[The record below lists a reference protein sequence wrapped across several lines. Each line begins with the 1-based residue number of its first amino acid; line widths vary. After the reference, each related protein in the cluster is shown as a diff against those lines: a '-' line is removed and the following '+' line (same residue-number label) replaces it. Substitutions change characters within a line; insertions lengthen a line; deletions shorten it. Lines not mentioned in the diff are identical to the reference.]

1 VNHRIGL
8 VASRVAASRPMTS
21 RPMTSRPIG
30 SRPGASPTSASR
42 LATLRPI
49 TSRPITSRMTAWRL
63 GVSRRVALRVWGRSS
78 VLAVVVVLVGAVAA
92 GCSGGGDPTPGGGAA
107 PGPGTGAPSVS
118 TTTGSAPAATSTSTT
133 SGTAGSAGSD
143 RTAGSTAGDRGGGA
157 GVAVRYRF
165 PVGGCRARYG
175 RSHHDYPA
183 ADMFTGRGCAF
194 VAPVNGRVDEVS
206 RRDLW
211 DPARDRG
218 ADRGGRSV
226 SVVAVDGVRYYG
238 SHLEAVAPGIVPG
251 ARVRAGELLGR
262 IGNSGSARVTAVHL
276 HFAISWPTRP
286 GIWWVRR
293 GMIQPA
299 PYLDSWRAGGDLSPV
314 RAVRAARA
322 EAGREVP
329 ACQARC

>member
-1 VNHRIGL
+1 
-8 VASRVAASRPMTS
+8 
-21 RPMTSRPIG
+21 
-30 SRPGASPTSASR
+30 
-42 LATLRPI
+42 
-49 TSRPITSRMTAWRL
+49 
-63 GVSRRVALRVWGRSS
+63 
-78 VLAVVVVLVGAVAA
+78 
-92 GCSGGGDPTPGGGAA
+92 
-107 PGPGTGAPSVS
+107 
-118 TTTGSAPAATSTSTT
+118 
-133 SGTAGSAGSD
+133 
-143 RTAGSTAGDRGGGA
+143 
-157 GVAVRYRF
+157 
-165 PVGGCRARYG
+165 
-175 RSHHDYPA
+175 
-183 ADMFTGRGCAF
+183 MFTARGCAF
-194 VAPVNGRVDEVS
+194 VAPVDGRVDEVS

-211 DPARDRG
+211 DPASDRG

-226 SVVAVDGVRYYG
+226 SVVGIDGVRYYG

-251 ARVRAGELLGR
+251 VRVRAGQPLGR

-322 EAGREVP
+322 EAGRAVP

>member
-1 VNHRIGL
+1 MNDWTGR
-8 VASRVAASRPMTS
+8 VASWGLARGTWRGRVRVRVAV
-21 RPMTSRPIG
+21 
-30 SRPGASPTSASR
+30 
-42 LATLRPI
+42 LAL
-49 TSRPITSRMTAWRL
+49 
-63 GVSRRVALRVWGRSS
+63 
-78 VLAVVVVLVGAVAA
+78 LAVVAVG
-92 GCSGGGDPTPGGGAA
+92 GCSDGDSPATGGAA
-107 PGPGTGAPSVS
+107 AASATSTGSGTSGPGTSGALGSDGS
-118 TTTGSAPAATSTSTT
+118 GATTRSTGSGATSGDPAD
-133 SGTAGSAGSD
+133 GTAT
-143 RTAGSTAGDRGGGA
+143 TAR
-157 GVAVRYRF
+157 VPVRYRF
-165 PVGGCRARYG
+165 PVGGCRAQYG

-194 VAPVNGRVDEVS
+194 VAPVDGRVDEVT
-206 RRDLW
+206 RRDNW
-211 DPARDRG
+211 DQASDRG

-226 SVVAVDGVRYYG
+226 SLVGVDGVRYYG
-238 SHLEAVAPGIVPG
+238 SHLEAVAPGIAPG
-251 ARVRAGELLGR
+251 VRVRAGQLLGR

-299 PYLDSWRAGGDLSPV
+299 TYLDSWRAGGNLSPV